1 MPLPDTNGFNLYS
14 FRDTIGDPA
23 RPYLFLIHIPEIS
36 TDTIVTAMSR
46 ASSLPPYTLGSVPIQ
61 FQGVAIKLATTP
73 EFADWTVNFL
83 CDEAHELNRLFRSW
97 QAIAYD
103 IGVGETGHSNEYK
116 SDRMGVAQL
125 ARTGAKVATFNMVGA
140 WPKNVGE
147 ITVGHDQNA
156 AVEAFDVTFSYDYYV
171 VDADFGDHTK
181 ASPMI
186 RATEFD
192 TDRGTPI
199 GNGSFKPD

>member
-14 FRDTIGDPA
+14 FRQTIGDPG
-23 RPYLFLIHIPEIS
+23 RPYLFLVHIPEIS
-36 TDTIVTAMSR
+36 NDTIVTAMARST
-46 ASSLPPYTLGSVPIQ
+46 SLPPYTLGSTPIM

-83 CDEAHELNRLFRSW
+83 SDEAQELNRLFKSW

-125 ARTGAKVATFNMVGA
+125 ARTGSKVATYNMVGA
-140 WPKNVGE
+140 WPKTVGE

-171 VDADFGDHTK
+171 IDADFGDHTK
-181 ASPMI
+181 AAPMI
-186 RATEFD
+186 RSTEFD
-192 TDRGTPI
+192 VGRGTPI
-199 GNGSFKPD
+199 GDGSFRPD